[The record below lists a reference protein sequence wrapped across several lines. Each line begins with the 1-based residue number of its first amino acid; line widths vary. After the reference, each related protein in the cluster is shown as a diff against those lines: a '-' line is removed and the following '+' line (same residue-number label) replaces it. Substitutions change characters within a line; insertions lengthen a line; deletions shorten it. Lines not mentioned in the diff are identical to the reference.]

1 MTPRNIRL
9 IGAAAVAAVLGATA
23 SIAQADEATIK
34 YRQAVMGGLGAHMG
48 AMSRIVR
55 GEVDFAEH
63 ALGHAQALDALAG
76 MIVDATPEGSMEGAD
91 NRALA
96 VIWEDWDGF
105 VAAAEST
112 QEATAALV
120 AAAEG
125 GDLAAIGEAFGA
137 VGQSCGACHDTYR
150 AE

>member
-1 MTPRNIRL
+1 MTPRTIRL
-9 IGAAAVAAVLGATA
+9 TGAAALVAIIGASASVALAEEAV
-23 SIAQADEATIK
+23 IK

-55 GEVDFAEH
+55 GEVDYAEH
-63 ALGHAQALDALAG
+63 ALDHAQALNALAH
-76 MIVDATPEGSMEGAD
+76 MIVDATPEGSGEGAE
-91 NRALA
+91 NRTLD

-105 VAAAEST
+105 VAAAENT
-112 QEATAALV
+112 QEATMALV

-137 VGQSCGACHDTYR
+137 VGESCGACHDDYR